1 MALLHATLLFL
12 VLMSGVVF
20 FAYSRQIRAAE
31 RDRVIGRRLGCVA
44 AQPFESTGGA
54 FARWQHPLRET
65 LATALAQ
72 AGYDL
77 TPASFAL
84 IVTAIFVTAMAVTA
98 FWLDFA
104 IALVCSAGAA
114 AIPIVVL
121 RTRRRRRLED
131 FGGQL
136 PYVLDLLASS
146 LESGHSILRGLQISA
161 QDVPEPL
168 GGEIRLVVDQVRV
181 GMPLPIALESMHRRM
196 PVDEVGFLTSAVRV
210 QNDTGSSL
218 AEILRHVSASVRTRR
233 RLDDQ
238 VRALTAQARAS
249 AVIVTI
255 LPGVILGALTLIR
268 PDYAHPLFYSP
279 LGIRLL
285 ETALV
290 FDALALIAMRRI
302 ARVDY

>member
-20 FAYSRQIRAAE
+20 LAFWRQIRAAD

-44 AQPFESTGGA
+44 VEPLESAGGRL
-54 FARWQHPLRET
+54 ARWQHPLRET
-65 LATALAQ
+65 LAIAIAQ
-72 AGYDL
+72 AGFDI

-84 IVTAIFVTAMAVTA
+84 IIIALFVTAMALTA

-104 IALVCSAGAA
+104 IALACAVAA
-114 AIPIVVL
+114 ATVPLVIL
-121 RTRRRRRLED
+121 RTRRRRRLAE

-146 LESGHSILRGLQISA
+146 LESGHSVLRGLQISA
-161 QDVPEPL
+161 RDVPEPL

-196 PVDEVGFLTSAVRV
+196 PVEEVGFLTSAVRV
-210 QNDTGSSL
+210 QSDVGSSL
-218 AEILRHVSASVRTRR
+218 AEILRHVAASVRTRR

-249 AVIVTI
+249 AIIVTI

-268 PDYAHPLFYSP
+268 PDYAHPPFHSP

-290 FDALALIAMRRI
+290 FGALALLLMRRI